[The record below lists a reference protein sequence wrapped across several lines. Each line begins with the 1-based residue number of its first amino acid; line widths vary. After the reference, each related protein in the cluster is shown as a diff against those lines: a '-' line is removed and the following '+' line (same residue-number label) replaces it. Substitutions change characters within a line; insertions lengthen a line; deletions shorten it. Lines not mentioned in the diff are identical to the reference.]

1 MISFRLIKQDIKVNL
16 ISLEYPA
23 FYKSTFLQLLN
34 GSGNSVSHWVFKL
47 SLWGAKRY
55 NTGSTIK
62 PNLNLNHNFVVKNN
76 NTEKKTVCHSM
87 PSMEILQHVT
97 TQIKQYLTMKQDILQ
112 TRDCKCGHIKMT
124 NIINIGFTFATQLA
138 YPVIIEISG
147 WQGSLTQQP
156 YELLR
161 QLHYQ

>member
-1 MISFRLIKQDIKVNL
+1 
-16 ISLEYPA
+16 
-23 FYKSTFLQLLN
+23 
-34 GSGNSVSHWVFKL
+34 
-47 SLWGAKRY
+47 
-55 NTGSTIK
+55 
-62 PNLNLNHNFVVKNN
+62 
-76 NTEKKTVCHSM
+76 
-87 PSMEILQHVT
+87 MEILQQVN
-97 TQIKQYLTMKQDILQ
+97 TQIKQYLTLKHDILQ

-124 NIINIGFTFATQLA
+124 NIIKIGFTFATQLA